1 MEMKRRMANPTFTK
15 SEIVGYLLNLF
26 AVKKMGGEDREAWL
40 LLAASRLIQNG
51 DASLIRNE
59 DSGKPVK

>member
-1 MEMKRRMANPTFTK
+1 MHQ
-15 SEIVGYLLNLF
+15 SLF